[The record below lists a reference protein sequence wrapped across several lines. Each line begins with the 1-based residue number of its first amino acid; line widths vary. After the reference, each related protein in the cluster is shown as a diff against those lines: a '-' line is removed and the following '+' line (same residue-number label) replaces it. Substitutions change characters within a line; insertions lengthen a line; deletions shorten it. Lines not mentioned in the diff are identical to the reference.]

1 MTKRIEPTVT
11 IPTALL
17 ADICGVID
25 YHYGMA
31 GDHGL
36 SKGDEK
42 HLERLLA
49 RCEDA
54 LLESDKETKASGE
67 MCQVLIITER
77 EEFRAIK
84 REIADNQSAMVEN
97 ITDFEKTKKIGATL
111 DELYSKLGVL
121 CANHCVETWI
131 K

>member
-1 MTKRIEPTVT
+1 MTKRIEPTVN
-11 IPTALL
+11 IPTNLL
-17 ADICGVID
+17 ADICSVID

-42 HLERLLA
+42 QLENLLA
-49 RCEDA
+49 RCEEA
-54 LLESDKETKASGE
+54 LLKSEEIEKESGE
-67 MCQVLIITER
+67 ACQVIIITER
-77 EEFRAIK
+77 KEFRAIK
-84 REIADNQSAMVEN
+84 REIANNQSAMVEN
-97 ITDFEKTKKIGATL
+97 IMDFEKTKKIGNTL

-131 K
+131 R

>member
-11 IPTALL
+11 IPTSLL
-17 ADICGVID
+17 ADICNVID
-25 YHYGMA
+25 YHYVMP
-31 GDHGL
+31 GDDGL

-42 HLERLLA
+42 RLENLLER
-49 RCEDA
+49 CENA
-54 LLESDKETKASGE
+54 LLESKEEQEESGE
-67 MCQVLIITER
+67 ACQVLIITER

-84 REIADNQSAMVEN
+84 REIANNQSAMVEN
-97 ITDFEKTKKIGATL
+97 IMDFEKTKKIGNTL

-131 K
+131 R

>member
-1 MTKRIEPTVT
+1 MTKRIEPTVK
-11 IPTALL
+11 IPTSLL
-17 ADICGVID
+17 ADIFSVID

-42 HLERLLA
+42 QLENLLA
-49 RCEDA
+49 RCEEA
-54 LLESDKETKASGE
+54 LLKSEEPEEESGE
-67 MCQVLIITER
+67 ACQVIIITER
-77 EEFRAIK
+77 EEFHAIK
-84 REIADNQSAMVEN
+84 REIANNQSAMVEN
-97 ITDFEKTKKIGATL
+97 IMDFEKTKKIGNTL

-131 K
+131 R

>member
-11 IPTALL
+11 IPTSLL
-17 ADICGVID
+17 ADICNVID

-42 HLERLLA
+42 RLENLLER
-49 RCEDA
+49 CENA
-54 LLESDKETKASGE
+54 LLESKEEQEESGE
-67 MCQVLIITER
+67 ACQVLIITER

-84 REIADNQSAMVEN
+84 REIANNQSAMVEN
-97 ITDFEKTKKIGATL
+97 IMDFEKTKKIGNTL

-131 K
+131 R

>member
-1 MTKRIEPTVT
+1 MAKRIEPTVT
-11 IPTALL
+11 IPTSLL
-17 ADICGVID
+17 ADIFSVIN

-36 SKGDEK
+36 SKEDEK
-42 HLERLLA
+42 QLENLLER
-49 RCEDA
+49 CENA
-54 LLESDKETKASGE
+54 LLESDKETEASGE

-131 K
+131 R